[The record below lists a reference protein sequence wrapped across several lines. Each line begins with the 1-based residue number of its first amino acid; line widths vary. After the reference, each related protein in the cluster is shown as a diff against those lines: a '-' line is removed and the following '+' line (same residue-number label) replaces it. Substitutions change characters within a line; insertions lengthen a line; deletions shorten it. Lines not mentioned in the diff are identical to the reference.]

1 MVQSSLGVTE
11 RMTDWKMYGEIQQ
24 KKKEGFRK
32 TQAARKLGINFRT
45 VKKYW
50 DMPPDEYALT
60 LEDTRKRFKK
70 GDIYEEELVSWLKDN
85 PDMSSAQLYDWL
97 KERHGDAKLSD
108 RTLRLYV
115 AHLRLEYNI
124 PKRENF
130 RQYEALEDPPMG
142 YQAQVDMGQIWLKKA
157 DGKRTQ
163 VYCFAM
169 VLSHSRYKFVYWTDR
184 PFTTQMFM
192 DAHNKAFAYFE
203 GKPKEIVYDQDKVLA
218 VSENSGDIIY
228 TEGFQ
233 QYISIMKFKVYLCKG
248 ADPETKGRV
257 EAVVK
262 YAKYNFA
269 KHRIFDNI
277 DDFNQRCLAWLER
290 TGNAKV
296 HEITKKIPAEVFAL
310 EKQHLMPVP
319 AYENISSSKILPYI
333 VRKDNTVLYKSN
345 RYRVPKGT
353 YKPGLKVNLLID
365 NGSMVITDIETGEI
379 YARHKI
385 SVEKG
390 KLISLNHQERDLN
403 NKQELLHQKAFKSLL
418 YLDEARVLLDA
429 IKKDKPRYFKDQLGV
444 ILRICEE
451 IPDPYVI
458 RQALHYCVEKKL
470 WSAGDFRSSMEYF
483 KELQQEPHKASPLV
497 ISKIPPKYKGK
508 KPKVRDINEYKK
520 AMKGCVAND

>member
-1 MVQSSLGVTE
+1 MVQSSLGVKE
-11 RMTDWKMYGEIQQ
+11 RMTDWKMYSEIQQ
-24 KKKEGFRK
+24 RKKEGFKK
-32 TQAARKLGINFRT
+32 TQVARKMGVNFRT
-45 VKKYW
+45 VDKYW

-60 LEDTRKRFKK
+60 LKNTQTRIKK
-70 GDIYEEELVSWLKDN
+70 GDVYEGELVSWLKDN

-97 KERHGDAKLSD
+97 KEHHGSAGLSE

-124 PKRENF
+124 PKREDF

-157 DGKRTQ
+157 DGKRIQ

-184 PFTTQMFM
+184 PFTTQMFL
-192 DAHNKAFAYFE
+192 DAHNKAFVYFG

-218 VSENSGDIIY
+218 VSENNGDIIY

-233 QYISIMKFKVYLCKG
+233 QYISVMKLKIYLCRS

-277 DDFNQRCLAWLER
+277 DDFNQLCLAWLER

-296 HEITKKIPAEVFAL
+296 HEITKKIPAEVFAI
-310 EKQHLMPVP
+310 EKQHLIPVP
-319 AYENISSSKILPYI
+319 TYENISSGKILPYI

-353 YKPGLKVNLLID
+353 YKPGIKVNLLNE
-365 NGSMVITDIETGEI
+365 NGSIVITDMETGEI

-385 SVEKG
+385 SMEKG
-390 KLISLNHQERDLN
+390 KLISLKHQERDLN
-403 NKQELLHQKAFKSLL
+403 NKLESLHEKAFKSLL
-418 YLDEARVLLDA
+418 YLDEARILLDA

-444 ILRICEE
+444 ILKICEE
-451 IPDPYVI
+451 ILDPNI
-458 RQALHYCVEKKL
+458 IKQALHYCVLKKL

-483 KELQQEPHKASPLV
+483 KELQQEPHKALPSE
-497 ISKIPPKYKGK
+497 ISKIPAKYRGNN
-508 KPKVRDINEYKK
+508 PKVRDINEYKK
-520 AMKGCVAND
+520 AMKGWVAND